1 MGIMGIQ
8 KKTGGN
14 MKKSIFF
21 AAPLLACLLFF
32 SMPDLYAQNS
42 GGERETASSEQADE
56 QTGSFSIT
64 TDPSQIPINISS
76 SALENSSGGA
86 PSMAGLFIRMI
97 LALAV
102 VAGIVYVIFYFLK
115 RTTRASNDS
124 DPFLRRVSQISLSP
138 GKSVQVV
145 TLQDNAFLIG
155 VSDDSISLIGKI
167 EDKELIN
174 AMNLYA
180 DKNQKVSKPRSFRE
194 ILDMFMPGSSKEPED
209 NIYSQQASSS
219 ENAIRRQ
226 RERLNSEISEN
237 EEN

>member
-1 MGIMGIQ
+1 MGIMRIQ

-21 AAPLLACLLFF
+21 AAPLLACLLAF
-32 SMPDLYAQNS
+32 SMPELYAQNS
-42 GGERETASSEQADE
+42 GGEREVASNEQADE

-76 SALENSSGGA
+76 TTLENSSGGA
-86 PSMAGLFIRMI
+86 PSMAGLFVRMI

-115 RTTRASNDS
+115 RTARSSNDS

-226 RERLNSEISEN
+226 RERLNSEISGN

>member
-1 MGIMGIQ
+1 MMQ
-8 KKTGGN
+8 MKNMGGN
-14 MKKSIFF
+14 MKKNRLFVV
-21 AAPLLACLLFF
+21 ALVVCLLSFF
-32 SMPDLYAQNS
+32 EAGLYAQS
-42 GGERETASSEQADE
+42 SREEGGVSQSE
-56 QTGSFSIT
+56 QTGAFSIT
-64 TDPSQIPINISS
+64 TDPSQIPIDVSPSVRDNASS
-76 SALENSSGGA
+76 RA

-102 VAGIVYVIFYFLK
+102 VAGIAYVIFYFIK
-115 RTTRASNDS
+115 KTARSANDS

-145 TLQDNAFLIG
+145 TLQDNAFVVG
-155 VSDDSISLIGKI
+155 VSDESISLIGRI

-180 DKNQKVSKPRSFRE
+180 DRNQKVSKPRSFRE
-194 ILDMFMPGSSKEPED
+194 ILDMFMPGSSKELEED
-209 NIYSQQASSS
+209 IYSQQASSS
-219 ENAIRRQ
+219 EDAIKRQ

>member
-1 MGIMGIQ
+1 MAQGKM
-8 KKTGGN
+8 GGN
-14 MKKSIFF
+14 MKKNRLFVV
-21 AAPLLACLLFF
+21 PLMVCLLSFF
-32 SMPDLYAQNS
+32 EAGLYAQS
-42 GGERETASSEQADE
+42 SREEDGVSQSE
-56 QTGSFSIT
+56 QTGAFSIT
-64 TDPSQIPINISS
+64 TDPSQIPIDVSPSVRDNASS
-76 SALENSSGGA
+76 GA

-102 VAGIVYVIFYFLK
+102 VAGIAYVIFYFIK
-115 RTTRASNDS
+115 KTARSANDS

-145 TLQDNAFLIG
+145 TLQDNAFVIG
-155 VSDDSISLIGKI
+155 VSDESISLIGRI

-180 DKNQKVSKPRSFRE
+180 DRNQKVSKPHSFRE
-194 ILDMFMPGSSKEPED
+194 ILDMFMPGSSKEPEED
-209 NIYSQQASSS
+209 IYSQQASSS
-219 ENAIRRQ
+219 EDALKRQ